1 VSRRNEETA
10 VKCSLYFFAAGYTP
24 VTRHTMKQSIF
35 SKPLISVNA
44 IFLIAIQAINTPA
57 TAVIVLFSSILSST
71 SASAQNV
78 RTFPDTAPR
87 GKIVFKSPP
96 QIELDGKA
104 DMLSPG
110 ARIRDERGMLA
121 MTGAL
126 QGKAFVVNFKREA
139 STGMVHEVWILTA
152 EEQKVKRDG
161 EKK

>member
-1 VSRRNEETA
+1 
-10 VKCSLYFFAAGYTP
+10 
-24 VTRHTMKQSIF
+24 MKYSTF
-35 SKPLISVNA
+35 SKSLNA
-44 IFLIAIQAINTPA
+44 AFAILLVATQAINTPA
-57 TAVIVLFSSILSST
+57 IAVIASFSSILFST
-71 SASAQNV
+71 SVSAQVV

-104 DMLSPG
+104 DRLSPG

-126 QGKAFVVNFKREA
+126 EGKSFVVNFRREA
-139 STGMVHEVWILTA
+139 ATGMVHEVWILTA
-152 EEQKVKRDG
+152 EEQKVKREG

>member
-1 VSRRNEETA
+1 
-10 VKCSLYFFAAGYTP
+10 
-24 VTRHTMKQSIF
+24 MKHSTF
-35 SKPLISVNA
+35 SKPLNFVYA
-44 IFLIAIQAINTPA
+44 IFLVAIQAINTSA
-57 TAVIVLFSSILSST
+57 IAVIASFSSILFST
-71 SASAQNV
+71 SVSAQVV

-104 DMLSPG
+104 DRLSPG

-126 QGKAFVVNFKREA
+126 QGKEFVVNFKREA

>member
-1 VSRRNEETA
+1 
-10 VKCSLYFFAAGYTP
+10 
-24 VTRHTMKQSIF
+24 MKPSIF

-57 TAVIVLFSSILSST
+57 TAVITSFSSILFST
-71 SASAQNV
+71 SVSAQVV
-78 RTFPDTAPR
+78 RSFPDTAPR

-96 QIELDGKA
+96 LIELDGKA
-104 DMLSPG
+104 DKLSPG

-121 MTGAL
+121 MSGAL
-126 QGKAFVVNFKREA
+126 QGKEFVVNFRREA
-139 STGMVHEVWILTA
+139 ATGLVHEVWILTP

>member
-1 VSRRNEETA
+1 
-10 VKCSLYFFAAGYTP
+10 
-24 VTRHTMKQSIF
+24 MKHSTF
-35 SKPLISVNA
+35 SKSLNPVHA
-44 IFLIAIQAINTPA
+44 IFLVAIQALNTPA
-57 TAVIVLFSSILSST
+57 TVVIASFSSILFST
-71 SASAQNV
+71 SVSAQVV

-104 DMLSPG
+104 DRLSPG
-110 ARIRDERGMLA
+110 ARIRDEHGMLA

-126 QGKAFVVNFKREA
+126 EGKAFVVNFKREA
-139 STGMVHEVWILTA
+139 TTGMVHEVWILTA